1 MCSDR
6 AVAVTAAMG
15 MRFCGRSLHDL
26 ENWST
31 TMRIQVIYCEGGKSV
46 MKSMPRSGHGLWGM
60 GSGCNL
66 QMARGLGHGTCCTA
80 DDEPSDCKCHAWPPV
95 TFLQEQEGL
104 IDPGVTSAPRGV
116 CGIHYLSTENGWE
129 VNLTSWGAWQSR
141 IFSVGLG
148 DLSMPTGSGKR

>member
-1 MCSDR
+1 
-6 AVAVTAAMG
+6 
-15 MRFCGRSLHDL
+15 
-26 ENWST
+26 
-31 TMRIQVIYCEGGKSV
+31 
-46 MKSMPRSGHGLWGM
+46 MKSMPRCDHGLWGM

-148 DLSMPTGSGKR
+148 DLSMPTGSGKRWGVVVECSEIAWRRGPTCLVGGLIFVPHIGIPDIFGQWGR